1 MIIIAAVCFAVF
13 FVDIHR
19 FYAKWKLNFKPF
31 NCASCLA
38 SWTALGL
45 YFCPAIIQKIALVMF
60 ASGVAAPIFKILM
73 DILWNK
79 ATRTT

>member
-19 FYAKWKLNFKPF
+19 FYAKWKLNYKPF

-45 YFCPAIIQKIALVMF
+45 YFTPTNIQEIVLVMF
-60 ASGVAAPIFKILM
+60 ASGVAAPIIKILI

-79 ATRTT
+79 STKTT

>member
-1 MIIIAAVCFAVF
+1 MIILAAVCFAVF

-38 SWTALGL
+38 SWAALGL
-45 YFCPAIIQKIALVMF
+45 YFCPAIIQEIVLVMF
-60 ASGVAAPIFKILM
+60 ASGVASPIFKILM

>member
-1 MIIIAAVCFAVF
+1 MVIIAAVCFAVF

-45 YFCPAIIQKIALVMF
+45 YFAPAIVQEIALVMF
-60 ASGVAAPIFKILM
+60 ASGVAAPILKILM
-73 DILWNK
+73 DIIWNK
-79 ATRTT
+79 SIKIT

>member
-1 MIIIAAVCFAVF
+1 MIILTAVCFAVF

-45 YFCPAIIQKIALVMF
+45 YFCPAIIQEIVLAMF

>member
-1 MIIIAAVCFAVF
+1 MIILAAVCFAVF

-19 FYAKWKLNFKPF
+19 FYAKLKLNFKPF

-45 YFCPAIIQKIALVMF
+45 YFCPAIIQEIALVMF

>member
-19 FYAKWKLNFKPF
+19 FYSKCKLNFKPF

-45 YFCPAIIQKIALVMF
+45 YFCPAIIQEIVLLMF
-60 ASGVAAPIFKILM
+60 ASGVAAPIIKILI
-73 DILWNK
+73 DIIWNK
-79 ATRTT
+79 STKTT

>member
-1 MIIIAAVCFAVF
+1 MIILAAVCFAVF

-45 YFCPAIIQKIALVMF
+45 YFCPAIIQEIALVVF